1 MKSTKKTSK
10 SYQVERI
17 LIESH
22 HSRQQNLALRDRA
35 VIEEFNRHDAR
46 YIPITVIWRE
56 FIHPKFFISRQTLYR
71 ILNRCTD

>member
-10 SYQVERI
+10 SYQVERM
-17 LIESH
+17 LIESD

>member
-10 SYQVERI
+10 SYQVERM

-46 YIPITVIWRE
+46 YIPITVRWRE
-56 FIHPKFFISRQTLYR
+56 FIYPKFVISRQTLYR
-71 ILNRCTD
+71 ILKREI